1 MSITRKICFL
11 AAAVAAVSL
20 LWSCA
25 STGNAPV
32 TGVSAEA
39 ALEDGTKVVLAV
51 LSGAEIRQAFGS
63 DPEANPFIIKYSIVG
78 TRSVDYLV
86 VRLTI
91 DTPSPLTA
99 ELIDVSAVDGTG
111 TVRTRTFDRSDF
123 IEEAAALAPMIE
135 NQARREEA
143 IRRNYIPAGTFSVKP
158 GKHSWVIVLRGSHP
172 LPPSLTIRLRGLLNG
187 TMQEMTLPLPD
198 GFTS

>member
-1 MSITRKICFL
+1 MSIIRKTCFL

-25 STGNAPV
+25 TTGNAPAA
-32 TGVSAEA
+32 GVSAEA
-39 ALEDGTKVVLAV
+39 ALEDGTTVSLAV
-51 LSGAEIRQAFGS
+51 LSSAEIRQAFGS
-63 DPEANPFIIKYSIVG
+63 DPEVNPFIIKYSLIG
-78 TRSVDYLV
+78 ARSIDYLV
-86 VRLTI
+86 LRLTI
-91 DTPSPLTA
+91 DTPSPLTV
-99 ELIDVSAVDGTG
+99 ELIDASAVDGAG
-111 TVRTRTFDRSDF
+111 TVRTKTFDRRGF

-135 NQARREEA
+135 NQARREET
-143 IRRNYIPAGTFSVKP
+143 IRRNYVPEGAFSAKP

-172 LPPSLTIRLRGLLNG
+172 LPPSLTIRVRGLVNG